1 MHNLVSHNEL
11 ADWKVGKTDDVES
24 DSNYELMSDYFQC
37 LTECD
42 TSDHDA
48 KRFCRHILEQHTKG
62 GRKTQN
68 PTFLRVGFSTCD
80 T

>member
-1 MHNLVSHNEL
+1 MSGYQHINNDSWGGLTIMHNLVSHNEL

-48 KRFCRHILEQHTKG
+48 KRFCRHILE
-62 GRKTQN
+62 
-68 PTFLRVGFSTCD
+68 
-80 T
+80 